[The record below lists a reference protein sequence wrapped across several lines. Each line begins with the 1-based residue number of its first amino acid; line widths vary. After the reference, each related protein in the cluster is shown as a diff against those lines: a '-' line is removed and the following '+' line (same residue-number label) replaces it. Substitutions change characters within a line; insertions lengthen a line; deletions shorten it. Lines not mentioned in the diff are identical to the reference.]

1 LVTLREIAEQAGVS
15 VKTVSRVVNG
25 DPAVA
30 AKMRERVLPFIE
42 ALDYVPNSAARQMR
56 GGASTILGLM
66 TDAVA
71 TTPYSVDIIRGAQ
84 SALGISRQL
93 MIASSDGDPQRE
105 ADLWRMFQAHRVSGV
120 VYAAMYHRAHLV
132 TQTGFANPIIL
143 ANCHAAD
150 GAQPSII
157 PDDEGGGYSQ
167 ARYLLER
174 GHRRIAC
181 VTLIPD
187 LEATMLRARG
197 MRRAFQEAGV
207 AFDDARERRGMVGP
221 VGREVMVAYQVAREL
236 LSAADRPTA
245 VICGNDQVATQVYA
259 AAASLGLTIPQDVSV
274 MGFDDLKLISQTL
287 CPALTT
293 VALPYFEIGR
303 RAVEMSLA
311 KEKQLDGGV
320 EEGGTQLLRLHCPL
334 IERESCRPLA

>member
-1 LVTLREIAEQAGVS
+1 MTLREIAEQAGVS

-84 SALGISRQL
+84 SALGTSRQL
-93 MIASSDGDPQRE
+93 MIASSDGDAERE
-105 ADLWRMFQAHRVSGV
+105 AGLWRMFQAHRVSGV
-120 VYAAMYHRAHLV
+120 VYAAMYHRPHLV

-174 GHRRIAC
+174 GHRRVAC
-181 VTLIPD
+181 VPLIPE
-187 LEATMLRARG
+187 LEATQLRARG

-207 AFDDARERRGMVGP
+207 AFDDALERPGMVGP

-236 LSAADRPTA
+236 LSANDRPTA
-245 VICGNDQVATQVYA
+245 IICGNDQVAMQVYA
-259 AAASLGLTIPQDVSV
+259 AAASVGLQVPQDVSV

-303 RAVEMSLA
+303 RAVEMTLA
-311 KEKQLDGGV
+311 KEKDLDGGA
-320 EEGGTQLLRLHCPL
+320 EEGGNQLLRLHCPL
-334 IERESCRPLA
+334 VERESCRALE

>member
-1 LVTLREIAEQAGVS
+1 MTLREIAEQAGVS

-56 GGASTILGLM
+56 GGASTVLGLM

-84 SALGISRQL
+84 SALGTSRQL
-93 MIASSDGDPQRE
+93 MIASSDGDPDRE

-132 TQTGFANPIIL
+132 AQTGFANPIIL

-157 PDDEGGGYSQ
+157 PDDEGGGYTQ

-181 VTLIPD
+181 VTLIPEI
-187 LEATMLRARG
+187 EATQFRARG
-197 MRRAFQEAGV
+197 MRRAFQEAGT
-207 AFDDARERRGMVGP
+207 AFDETLERRGMVGP
-221 VGREVMVAYQVAREL
+221 VGNEIMVAYQVAREL
-236 LSAADRPTA
+236 LSAPDRPTA
-245 VICGNDQVATQVYA
+245 IICGNDQVAMQVYA
-259 AAASLGLTIPQDVSV
+259 AAASLGLSVPQDLSV

-287 CPALTT
+287 YPALTT

-303 RAVEMSLA
+303 RAVEMTLA
-311 KEKQLDGGV
+311 KEQDFDSNA
-320 EEGGTQLLRLHCPL
+320 EEGSSQLFRLHCPL
-334 IERESCRPLA
+334 VERDSCRALA

>member
-1 LVTLREIAEQAGVS
+1 MTLREIAEQAGVS

-30 AKMRERVLPFIE
+30 AKMRERVLPIIE

-56 GGASTILGLM
+56 GGASSILGLM

-84 SALGISRQL
+84 SALGTSRQL
-93 MIASSDGDPQRE
+93 MIASSDGDPERE

-120 VYAAMYHRAHLV
+120 VYAAMYHRRHLV
-132 TQTGFANPIIL
+132 TQTGFATPIIL
-143 ANCHAAD
+143 ANCYAAD

-181 VTLIPD
+181 VTLIPKI
-187 LEATMLRARG
+187 EATQLRARG
-197 MRRAFQEAGV
+197 VRRAFQEAGV
-207 AFDDARERRGMVGP
+207 AFDEGLERHGMVGP
-221 VGREVMVAYQVAREL
+221 VGQEVMVAYEVARTL
-236 LSAADRPTA
+236 LSAPDRPTA
-245 VICGNDQVATQVYA
+245 IICGNDQVAMQVYA
-259 AAASLGLTIPQDVSV
+259 AAASLGLAVSQDVSV

-293 VALPYFEIGR
+293 VALPYFEIGC
-303 RAVEMSLA
+303 RAVEMTLA
-311 KEKQLDGGV
+311 KEKESDGGT
-320 EEGGTQLLRLHCPL
+320 EGGSNQLLRLHCPL
-334 IERESCRPLA
+334 VERESCRALF